1 MFKQSPSKKFWI
13 CQLNW
18 IISNEMGIKICYP
31 FLGSIIAF
39 EYFVCC
45 QPDCYCL
52 SICRYFFLLLP
63 FWEEF
68 VSKFNRNVLLNFGII
83 YKFFFWNYYCSRWF
97 VYSSLNYR
105 VVFSVFFIV
114 GGFCSIL
121 TIDWL
126 YIDDD
131 VFELL
136 PKWIHQHIFW
146 LRLFFLAGD
155 TNTATKE
162 WQHNTKTETRSKCNF
177 RTLYTFVRL
186 HTNVYLITRTYTRTY
201 THTLIH
207 TLHSLIHKLLCMS
220 SLTHIHHLNFR
231 FRLAESY

>member
-52 SICRYFFLLLP
+52 SICQSFFLLLP

-126 YIDDD
+126 IVYWWWCIRITS
-131 VFELL
+131 EMNTSTHLL
-136 PKWIHQHIFW
+136 TSVIFFGG
-146 LRLFFLAGD
+146 R
-155 TNTATKE
+155 
-162 WQHNTKTETRSKCNF
+162 
-177 RTLYTFVRL
+177 
-186 HTNVYLITRTYTRTY
+186 
-201 THTLIH
+201 
-207 TLHSLIHKLLCMS
+207 HKYCDKRVTTQYQNGNS
-220 SLTHIHHLNFR
+220 I
-231 FRLAESY
+231 